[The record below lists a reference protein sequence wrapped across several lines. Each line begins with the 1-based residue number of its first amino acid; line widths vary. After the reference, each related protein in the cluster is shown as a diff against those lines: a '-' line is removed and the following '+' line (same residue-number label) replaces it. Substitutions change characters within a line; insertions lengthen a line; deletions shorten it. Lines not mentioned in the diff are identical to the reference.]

1 MSAVENKQLM
11 QYIFSALPKVR
22 EITESPDTELVTGAL
37 GG

>member
-11 QYIFSALPKVR
+11 QYIFSALPKVQ
-22 EITESPDTELVTGAL
+22 EITEYLDTEFATEAL